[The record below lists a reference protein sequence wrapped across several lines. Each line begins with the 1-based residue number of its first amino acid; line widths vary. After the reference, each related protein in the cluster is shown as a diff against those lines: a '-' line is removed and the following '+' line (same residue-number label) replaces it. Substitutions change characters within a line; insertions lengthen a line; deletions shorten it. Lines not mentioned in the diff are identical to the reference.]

1 MTYSDLSAFE
11 DTMSAV
17 QIYIYRKNVCTK
29 NLDLTYFF
37 AILLIMLIWPVYRL
51 NNKEFFQ
58 SLFYPF
64 LSNKY

>member
-1 MTYSDLSAFE
+1 
-11 DTMSAV
+11 MSAV
-17 QIYIYRKNVCTK
+17 QIYIYRKNVFTK

-58 SLFYPF
+58 SLYYPF